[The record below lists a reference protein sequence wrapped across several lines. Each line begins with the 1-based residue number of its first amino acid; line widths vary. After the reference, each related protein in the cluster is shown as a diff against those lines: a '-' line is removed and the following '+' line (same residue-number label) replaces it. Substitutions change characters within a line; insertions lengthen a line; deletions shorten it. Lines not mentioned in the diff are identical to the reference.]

1 MGNALKTHKNLNNS
15 EVVLCAHWL
24 VPSCSF
30 LGDVF
35 PSLCSPL
42 VISMTP
48 QLVIIIKHFL
58 CTYIVEYMQGVG

>member
-15 EVVLCAHWL
+15 EVVLCARCL

-35 PSLCSPL
+35 PSLCGPL
-42 VISMTP
+42 VRSMTS
-48 QLVIIIKHFL
+48 QLIIIIKTFYVHML
-58 CTYIVEYMQGVG
+58 LNIH